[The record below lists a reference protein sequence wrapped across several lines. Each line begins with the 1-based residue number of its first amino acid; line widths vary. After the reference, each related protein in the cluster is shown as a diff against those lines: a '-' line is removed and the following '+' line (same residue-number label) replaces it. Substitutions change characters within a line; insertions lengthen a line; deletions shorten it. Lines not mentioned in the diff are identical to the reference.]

1 MTTSKLTAAARLT
14 PSQVDDA
21 ARDYLSGWDSPDP
34 VEATAERG
42 LSPVDAERLAET
54 YGPRD
59 GRRIGRALVALCRQ
73 RSASSAAARA
83 LGSIST
89 PRKAKSSAANGRR
102 GGRPVILGTIAVE
115 GGRATV
121 RYAPGRGRVECV
133 LPDGTV
139 EVPEEASVASLD
151 EARETV
157 EAWYGEPSSR
167 PKGWDWQPRQ

>member
-1 MTTSKLTAAARLT
+1 MTTSKRTAAARLT
-14 PSQVDDA
+14 PSHVAAA
-21 ARDYLSGWDSPDP
+21 ARDYLSGWDSPAP

-73 RSASSAAARA
+73 RSASTAAARA

-89 PRKAKSSAANGRR
+89 PRKARSSAANARL

-139 EVPEEASVASLD
+139 EMPEDSRAATLEEARRTA
-151 EARETV
+151 EALWGRDLRT
-157 EAWYGEPSSR
+157 
-167 PKGWDWQPRQ
+167 WDWQPR

>member
-1 MTTSKLTAAARLT
+1 MTTRKLTAAARLT

-54 YGPRD
+54 YGPRY

-89 PRKAKSSAANGRR
+89 PRKAKSSAANGRA
-102 GGRPVILGTIAVE
+102 GGRIPTTVHVTRIGPAGEVFGHAARHCNESGCSGTERYLGAIE
-115 GGRATV
+115 GAERGHVYELDGR
-121 RYAPGRGRVECV
+121 RI
-133 LPDGTV
+133 
-139 EVPEEASVASLD
+139 VA
-151 EARETV
+151 EIV
-157 EAWYGEPSSR
+157 
-167 PKGWDWQPRQ
+167 